1 MSRKEPNVDGFEE
14 YGICVNGLRLL
25 IENTYLMLYISSFG
39 GVIETCKFLRSMPT
53 TLNNGIICGFT
64 VSK

>member
-25 IENTYLMLYISSFG
+25 IENTYLMFYISSFG
-39 GVIETCKFLRSMPT
+39 GVIETCKF
-53 TLNNGIICGFT
+53 
-64 VSK
+64 